1 MSLRVLIRK
10 FKWIHK
16 PISCFFYYFIY
27 PVHNGYYS
35 FMLKYLFCIKNKEVR
50 ALRNYGFTDIK
61 PFKTRAWR
69 IGTERD
75 QAHRRYYTAILEGTT
90 CFIKVALNDSTIG
103 NEIAVAEK
111 LKDKDIS
118 FISKIIVVDSNF
130 SGNKQLLAT
139 TFTPGLHPISEESVY
154 NDIKVVSSSKLLT
167 YCKQMKRILQ
177 TLEELKLVHADI
189 HKGNLMLDANDN
201 LILLDFGISKFL
213 DKDNSVQY
221 RYRPGTF
228 YRETDEGRVYDDAY
242 SFISLINRYDTCQ
255 DIKNTNEYKAIC
267 DRIDKVTFTVKI

>member
-1 MSLRVLIRK
+1 MSLRELIRQ

-16 PISCFFYYFIY
+16 PISCIFNYFIY
-27 PVHNGYYS
+27 PVQNGYYF
-35 FMLKYLFCIKNKEVR
+35 FMIKYLFCIKCEEFK
-50 ALRNYGFTDIK
+50 ALRNYGFKDIK

-69 IGTERD
+69 IGTEKD
-75 QAHRRYYTAILEGTT
+75 HAHRRYYTAIHKGTK

-103 NEIAVAEK
+103 NEIAVAEQ

-118 FISKIIVVDSNF
+118 FISKIIVIDSNF
-130 SGNKQLLAT
+130 SGNKQVLAT
-139 TFTPGLHPISEESVY
+139 AFTLGLHPISEESVY
-154 NDIKVVSSSKLLT
+154 NDVEVVSPSKLLI
-167 YCKQMKRILQ
+167 YCKQMKSILQ

-213 DKDNSVQY
+213 DKDNDVQY

-228 YRETDEGRVYDDAY
+228 YRDTAEGRVYDDAY

-255 DIKNTNEYKAIC
+255 DIKHTDEYKAIC
-267 DRIDKVTFTVKI
+267 DRINKVTFTVKI

>member
-1 MSLRVLIRK
+1 MLVRELIRR

-27 PVHNGYYS
+27 PVRNGYYF
-35 FMLKYLFCIKNKEVR
+35 FMLKYLFCIRGEEVKD
-50 ALRNYGFTDIK
+50 LRNYGFIDIK

-75 QAHRRYYTAILEGTT
+75 KAHRRYYTATYQGAK

-103 NEIAVAEK
+103 NEIAVAEQ

-118 FISKIIVVDSNF
+118 FISKIIAVDSNF

-139 TFTPGLHPISEESVY
+139 TFTPGLHAISEESIY
-154 NDIKVVSSSKLLT
+154 NDVQVVSSSKLLV
-167 YCKQMKRILQ
+167 YCKQMIAILQ
-177 TLEELKLVHADI
+177 TLEDLKLVHADI

-213 DKDNSVQY
+213 DKDNCVEY

-228 YRETDEGRVYDDAY
+228 YRETEEGRVYDDAY
-242 SFISLINRYDTCQ
+242 SFIALINRYDACQ
-255 DIKNTNEYKAIC
+255 EIKHTNEYKAIC

>member
-1 MSLRVLIRK
+1 MSVREFIRK
-10 FKWIHK
+10 IKWIHK

-35 FMLKYLFCIKNKEVR
+35 FMLKYLFCIKSEEIKK
-50 ALRNYGFTDIK
+50 LRNYGFIDIK

-75 QAHRRYYTAILEGTT
+75 QAHRRYYTATYKGTK

-103 NEIAVAEK
+103 NEIAVAEQ

-118 FISKIIVVDSNF
+118 FISKIIAVDSNF

-139 TFTPGLHPISEESVY
+139 TFTPGLHPISEESIY
-154 NDIKVVSSSKLLT
+154 NDVQVVSSSKLLV
-167 YCKQMKRILQ
+167 YCKQMIAILQ
-177 TLEELKLVHADI
+177 ALEDLKLVHADI

-213 DKDNSVQY
+213 DKVNSVEY

-242 SFISLINRYDTCQ
+242 SFIALINRYDTCKE
-255 DIKNTNEYKAIC
+255 IKHTNEYKAIC
-267 DRIDKVTFTVKI
+267 DRIGKVTFTVKI